1 MAKTPSRSKTSKSP
15 PKLKRDEAL
24 KYYRDML
31 LIRRFEERAG
41 QLLVQIG
48 KFRFSILV

>member
-1 MAKTPSRSKTSKSP
+1 MVKETKAGKTGGSVKIDT
-15 PKLKRDEAL
+15 DAGL

-41 QLLVQIG
+41 QLYG
-48 KFRFSILV
+48 KG